1 MSDYSYMGYILIALS
16 ITLMCLLMNVE
27 EIVDRIAKG
36 EKRMSVFKMDNRV
49 YDVLKWCC
57 ILFLPALAVLVKTV
71 FAIWSIPYGEEISTT
86 IMALDVFLAS
96 ILGISHIQY
105 KNGENNADG

>member
-1 MSDYSYMGYILIALS
+1 MM
-16 ITLMCLLMNVE
+16 
-27 EIVDRIAKG
+27 
-36 EKRMSVFKMDNRV
+36 FKIPDSV

-71 FAIWSIPYGEEISTT
+71 FAIWSLPYGEEISTT

-96 ILGISHIQY
+96 ILGISTIQY
-105 KNGENNADG
+105 RKGNEDANS